1 MTADPCRDCDLCARS
16 AAMWEAAKTAPDRP
30 WNEAEQQR
38 IDQAAHQHDPDRER
52 VFTRRPRLR
61 RSA

>member
-30 WNEAEQQR
+30 WNEGEQ
-38 IDQAAHQHDPDRER
+38 
-52 VFTRRPRLR
+52 
-61 RSA
+61 